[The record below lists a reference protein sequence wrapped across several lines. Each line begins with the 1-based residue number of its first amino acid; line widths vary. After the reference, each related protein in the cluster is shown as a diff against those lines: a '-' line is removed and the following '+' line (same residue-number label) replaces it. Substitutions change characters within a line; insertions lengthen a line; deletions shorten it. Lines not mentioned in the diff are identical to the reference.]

1 MLLKRTL
8 VLMAVLGGL
17 VIVEGFALRPVGA
30 SVVEPHRVVIVAKRY
45 TFDPG
50 TVTLK
55 KGEPVDLVMQSSD
68 VPHGVRFRELGVE
81 VKAPKGGQGEVQF
94 TPDKTGDFVG
104 HCSVFCGSGHGGMAM
119 TLHVVD

>member
-8 VLMAVLGGL
+8 GLMIVLSGL
-17 VIVEGFALRPVGA
+17 VIVEGVGVHA
-30 SVVEPHRVVIVAKRY
+30 SSASAVEPHRVVIVSKRFS
-45 TFDPG
+45 FDPG

-55 KGEPVDLVMQSSD
+55 KGEPVDLILQSND

-81 VKAPKGGQGEVQF
+81 VKASKGGQGEVQF

-104 HCSVFCGSGHGGMAM
+104 HCSVFCGSGHGSMSI